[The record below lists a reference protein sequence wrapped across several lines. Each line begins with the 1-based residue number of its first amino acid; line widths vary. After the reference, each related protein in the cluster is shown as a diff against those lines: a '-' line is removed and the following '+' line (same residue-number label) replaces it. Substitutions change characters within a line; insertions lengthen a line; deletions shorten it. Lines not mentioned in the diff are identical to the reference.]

1 VPDVLIAPSVLA
13 ADLAH
18 LADQLAAVEGA
29 GADWIH
35 VDVMDGRF
43 VPNLSFGPLM
53 VAAVRRSTTLPVDV
67 HLMIEAPER
76 TIDAYA
82 DAGADGITVHA
93 EATPHPHRA
102 LQRVRDAGLRVGLA
116 VNPLTPLG
124 VFDDAWSDIGLAL
137 LMTVNPGFGGQRF
150 IASSVARLERLR
162 AARERAGSACL
173 IQVDGGIDTTTAA
186 RAVLAGADVL
196 VAGSAVFDGSDPGA
210 RLRAL
215 RASLRSREEG

>member
-1 VPDVLIAPSVLA
+1 MLLAPSVLA
-13 ADLAH
+13 ADLAR

>member
-1 VPDVLIAPSVLA
+1 VPDVLLAPSVLA
-13 ADLAH
+13 ADLAR

>member
-116 VNPLTPLG
+116 VNPLTPLD

-162 AARERAGSACL
+162 AARERAGSTCL

-196 VAGSAVFDGSDPGA
+196 VAGSAVFDGTDPGA

-215 RASLRSREEG
+215 RASLGSRDEG

>member
-1 VPDVLIAPSVLA
+1 MPDVLLAPSVLA

-18 LADQLAAVEGA
+18 LADQLAAVEEA

-82 DAGADGITVHA
+82 DAGADGITVHV

-116 VNPLTPLG
+116 VNPLTPLD

-150 IASSVARLERLR
+150 IASSLARLERLR
-162 AARERAGSACL
+162 AARDRASSTCL
-173 IQVDGGIDTTTAA
+173 IQVDGGIGPTTAA
-186 RAVLAGADVL
+186 RAASAGADVL
-196 VAGSAVFDGSDPGA
+196 VAGSAVFDGTDPGA

-215 RASLRSREEG
+215 RAALRT

>member
-13 ADLAH
+13 ADLGF
-18 LADQLAAVEGA
+18 LAEQVGAAEAG

-43 VPNLSFGPLM
+43 VPNLSFGSLI
-53 VAAVRRSTTLPVDV
+53 VEAVRRATSLPVDV

-102 LQRVRDAGLRVGLA
+102 LQRIRDAGLRAGIA
-116 VNPLTPLG
+116 VNPLTPLH
-124 VFDDAWSDIGLAL
+124 VFDDAWGDIGLAL

-150 IASSVARLERLR
+150 LASSIGRIERLR
-162 AARERAGSACL
+162 AARDGAGAACL
-173 IQVDGGIDTTTAA
+173 IQVDGGIGAATAA
-186 RAVLAGADVL
+186 RAVQAGADVL
-196 VAGSAVFDGSDPGA
+196 VAGSSVFDGTDPGT
-210 RLRAL
+210 RVRGLRTAV
-215 RASLRSREEG
+215 GG